1 MRSHL
6 GQGILKMK
14 KFAIILAILVTT
26 ISTAATAG
34 TLHFDAVG
42 NANVSG
48 YLEFDDTNLV
58 LDGSCESNAYITAL
72 ELQVTVDQDV
82 INFSLGNVVTS
93 DQTVLI
99 SLDNVPMI
107 ENGCG
112 NLATNGDW
120 TIGFWPDGWAES
132 PIDGDASLR
141 VEGPGEVDVTYAVQ
155 WVAGAAIPVTPVPAL
170 DVWSIA
176 LLTLLAGL
184 TGMLYI
190 RRFART

>member
-1 MRSHL
+1 
-6 GQGILKMK
+6 
-14 KFAIILAILVTT
+14 
-26 ISTAATAG
+26 
-34 TLHFDAVG
+34 
-42 NANVSG
+42 
-48 YLEFDDTNLV
+48 
-58 LDGSCESNAYITAL
+58 
-72 ELQVTVDQDV
+72 
-82 INFSLGNVVTS
+82 
-93 DQTVLI
+93 
-99 SLDNVPMI
+99 MI

-141 VEGPGEVDVTYAVQ
+141 VEGPGEVDVSYAVQ